1 MTLSLY
7 GQGKDFGKE
16 ASTSVS
22 IYPGRW
28 ANLEYRSGPKLSI
41 EVGQTGLSKPP
52 WIEVWYNRKRRH
64 STLGYL
70 SPEAFERKHQ
80 QEQAEAIAAQAA
92 SLSEASRDASGASYA
107 AAAQICHP
115 R

>member
-52 WIEVWYNRKRRH
+52 VLLRFLFPVAGAVPVSLWA
-64 STLGYL
+64 G
-70 SPEAFERKHQ
+70 SPEQPDGPLLHWVR
-80 QEQAEAIAAQAA
+80 AQ
-92 SLSEASRDASGASYA
+92 SRPQTLLKGSHGF
-107 AAAQICHP
+107 
-115 R
+115 